1 MAKNTDMRV
10 KIFFIF
16 LVIAAVSGCSG
27 ITVSQDYEKDV
38 DFAAFKSFTWKVDP
52 EAGQDDDPEMSPLV
66 ATRIRNAITSELE
79 AKGIAYSAESPD
91 IQIDYNLKVESRI
104 SSSNVGTTI
113 GYGAGGYGHIGGV
126 VISTAPDIR
135 QYDEGTLYIDFY
147 TSNDLK
153 LVWRGISSQVIDKH
167 EEPDKVTQQINL
179 NVQKILEQF
188 PPKAKTA
195 R

>member
-1 MAKNTDMRV
+1 MVNTTDMRLNV
-10 KIFFIF
+10 FFIF
-16 LVIAAVSGCSG
+16 LVTAAISGCSG

-38 DFAAFKSFTWKVDP
+38 DFAAFKTFIWKVDP
-52 EAGQDDDPEMSPLV
+52 EARQDDESEMSPLV
-66 ATRIRNAITSELE
+66 ATRIRNAITSELK
-79 AKGIAYSAESPD
+79 AKGIVYSEISPD
-91 IQIDYNLKVESRI
+91 IQIDYNLKVESKI

-126 VISTAPDIR
+126 VISTAPDIM

-147 TSNDLK
+147 TSDDLK

-188 PPKAKTA
+188 PPKAKAA

>member
-1 MAKNTDMRV
+1 MAKTIDMRV
-10 KIFFIF
+10 KAFFIF

-27 ITVSQDYEKDV
+27 ITVSQDYDRDV
-38 DFAAFKSFTWKVDP
+38 DFDAFKTFNWKVDP
-52 EAGQDDDPEMSPLV
+52 DARQDDEPGMSPLV
-66 ATRIRNAITSELE
+66 ATRVRNAITSELK
-79 AKGIAYSAESPD
+79 AKGIAYSEMSPD

-147 TSNDLK
+147 TSDDLR
-153 LVWRGISSQVIDKH
+153 LVWRGISSQIIDKH
-167 EEPDKVTQQINL
+167 DDPDRVTQQINL

-188 PPKAKTA
+188 PPKERAA